1 MRKFLWA
8 MVMALALVGP
18 AVLASDSAENQ
29 ETDSASWWV
38 EPTES
43 GDVCR
48 EECAEEG
55 ADPDECQMD
64 CNTIA

>member
-1 MRKFLWA
+1 MRKILWA

-18 AVLASDSAENQ
+18 AVLAAEVPDSKEN
-29 ETDSASWWV
+29 DSASWWV
-38 EPTES
+38 EPSDS

-55 ADPDECQMD
+55 ADPDECQMN
-64 CNTIA
+64 CNTTA